1 MKTINEYGLS
11 ERDLQT
17 IYGIFNK
24 YSEVKR
30 VILFGSRSKGN
41 YHSGSDIDFAVRG
54 RVPMKTMCRIK
65 SDFEE
70 SSLPYNVDI
79 VNMDLLKNTAL
90 KEHIDRV
97 GKIL

>member
-1 MKTINEYGLS
+1 MKTLNKYGLS
-11 ERDLQT
+11 ERDSRV

-24 YSEVKR
+24 YSEVR
-30 VILFGSRSKGN
+30 DVILFGSRAKGN
-41 YHSGSDIDFAVRG
+41 FHSGSDIDFAVRG
-54 RVPMKTMCRIK
+54 KVPAKIMRRIK

-79 VNMDLLKNTAL
+79 VYMELLKNSAL

-97 GKIL
+97 GEII